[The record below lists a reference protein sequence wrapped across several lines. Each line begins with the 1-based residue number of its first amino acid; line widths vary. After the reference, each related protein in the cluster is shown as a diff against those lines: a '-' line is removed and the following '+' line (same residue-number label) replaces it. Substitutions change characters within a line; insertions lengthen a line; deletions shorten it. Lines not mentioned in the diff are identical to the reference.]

1 MSNGVFTITE
11 IPAGGDPDIADL
23 LGLRFEWTADSRPI
37 TPFHGSG
44 GGGARACPVKPWRQ
58 GGTLR
63 TKRTDYPNAKIPS
76 EQVLGPVHKRQ
87 TFSGRWDDRYN
98 GAGYAK
104 FERDRFVEMCERSNP
119 VRIQYDTDVFVG
131 LIVDWDCDVNQA
143 WKIPYTFV
151 VSVHNRPAQTDRT
164 RVIATP
170 PDPVSSLNDVIA
182 SVQALLDSDQFAPRH
197 AVTGG
202 LTDDVTE
209 LLVANVTAHQQLADT
224 IDNRDLNLPT
234 HPVDGMLRIAT
245 LFRQQR
251 GHASDLLDRLA
262 TTRADLDTTLISAMD
277 VLNFEDWTR
286 SLRWNARIVMHT
298 SHAGDLAASE
308 AATPPAVR
316 LYRPQ
321 RGEHL
326 YAISRQFYGS
336 PHGWRL
342 IYDVNALT
350 SFTLTGAE
358 ILIIPERGGV

>member
-1 MSNGVFTITE
+1 MANGVFTITE
-11 IPAGGDPDIADL
+11 LPSVGDPDITDL
-23 LGLRFEWTADSRPI
+23 LGLRFEWTSDSKPI

-58 GGTLR
+58 GGVLR

-76 EQVLGPVHKRQ
+76 EQVLGPAHKRH

-104 FERDRFVEMCERSNP
+104 FERDRFVDMCERGSL
-119 VRIQYDTDVFVG
+119 VQIQYDSDVFVG

-143 WKIPYTFV
+143 WRIPYTFT
-151 VSVHNRPAQTDRT
+151 VSIHNRTNQTDRT
-164 RVIATP
+164 RVVATP
-170 PDPVSSLNDVIA
+170 PDPTSSLNDVIT
-182 SVQALLDSDQFAPRH
+182 SVQAMLDSDQFAPRH

-202 LTDDVTE
+202 LADDVTS
-209 LLVANVTAHQQLADT
+209 LLVDNVSAHQQLADT

-251 GHASDLLDRLA
+251 NKASDLLDRLA
-262 TTRADLDTTLISAMD
+262 TVRADLDTTMISAMD
-277 VLNFEDWTR
+277 VLNFEDWVR
-286 SLRWNARIVMHT
+286 SLRWYARIVIRQAN
-298 SHAGDLAASE
+298 AGDVAASE
-308 AATPPAVR
+308 HAAPAPVR

-326 YAISRQFYGS
+326 YTISQRFYGT

-342 IYDVNALT
+342 IYDRNALS
-350 SFTLTGAE
+350 SFVLTGAE
-358 ILIIPERGGV
+358 ILLIPERGGV